1 MIIDS
6 INSFFVFDENR
17 FGKSRNQ
24 TTNPKKEKNLW
35 RKLYLQNIEMLSS
48 IYKKY
53 HLSLIFTKVELFRIK
68 NSLDF
73 NAEKQQFICNRKLK
87 GIFANTYYNNFGKKI
102 NKILLLNNS
111 FFTNSA
117 CKVLKDI
124 LENLKGKDEKAKD
137 SRLDNY
143 KFALKLIEKDQ
154 MVYTFVIYESTFRE
168 FKLID
173 KIDLLILAQE

>member
-1 MIIDS
+1 M
-6 INSFFVFDENR
+6 
-17 FGKSRNQ
+17 
-24 TTNPKKEKNLW
+24 
-35 RKLYLQNIEMLSS
+35 
-48 IYKKY
+48 
-53 HLSLIFTKVELFRIK
+53 
-68 NSLDF
+68 
-73 NAEKQQFICNRKLK
+73 
-87 GIFANTYYNNFGKKI
+87 
-102 NKILLLNNS
+102 LNNS